1 MPSYFLNTNSKA
13 WLNIISKNAKKPTFF
28 VLFYVPTLPKFPSS
42 YIQTAKL
49 PKAIQYQDYKKT
61 H

>member
-1 MPSYFLNTNSKA
+1 MPSYFLNTNSKS
-13 WLNIISKNAKKPTFF
+13 WWNIISKNAKKPTFF

-49 PKAIQYQDYKKT
+49 PKAI
-61 H
+61 